1 MCHKKTDKSNFIF
14 KIINNGNE
22 NWFSF
27 LSGIFANIP
36 ITLLLTIDKSATL
49 WYYWLIYIAS
59 IFISIALVIL
69 SIIVTIKMM
78 NIKERAKDAYDQYI
92 DNAKILIPGK
102 YDDCLKDIARS
113 ESRSISL
120 YILLGVICIG
130 LLLAS
135 IIGLWIIK

>member
-1 MCHKKTDKSNFIF
+1 MSKKDKSNFIV

-36 ITLLLTIDKSATL
+36 ITLLLTIDKTSTL
-49 WYYWLIYIAS
+49 WYYWVIYSGS
-59 IFISIALVIL
+59 IVISTILMTISI
-69 SIIVTIKMM
+69 IITIKMM
-78 NIKERAKDAYDQYI
+78 NIKERAKNAYEQYI
-92 DNAKILIPGK
+92 DEAKILIPGK

-113 ESRSISL
+113 ESRN
-120 YILLGVICIG
+120 ILLYVILGIVCIC

-135 IIGLWIIK
+135 IIGLWVIK